1 MLIYPL
7 AFLVTLGVL
16 VTIHEYGHF
25 IVARWSGVR
34 ILRFSVGFGKPLWS
48 RFDRRGTEFA
58 LAAIPLGGYVRML
71 DERDASEAVEIR
83 PGDITYGQLGV
94 WWRMAIAVAGPLA
107 NFVLAAF
114 VYWCLAIAGTT
125 NLVPMVGELEETSP
139 VAQAGLSDY
148 REIVGVDGRP
158 VRTWQEVAMA
168 LSDRLGDSGV
178 IRIANRAFG
187 SDAATTVE
195 VPIRNWLRG
204 VADPELFDSL
214 GLVPDFP
221 AVVGLLQPD
230 GAAAR
235 AGVRVWDRITV
246 IGEMPI
252 DGWRTMVEEI
262 QGVPGK
268 PMAWTLVRDGVLLTR
283 TVTADRRLAE
293 DGSEVGYVGIGGPTN
308 DIRYGPLEALP
319 RSLAET
325 GAKTAMMLR
334 HLKKMVV
341 GDVSVKN
348 LAGPLTIAKV
358 AGDSAQ
364 AGWRVYVGIL
374 ALLSLSLGILN
385 LLPIPLLDGGHVLYC
400 LVELIGR
407 RPVPERVQLVGAQ
420 VGLLLV
426 GGLLALVLINDIA
439 RFF

>member
-1 MLIYPL
+1 
-7 AFLVTLGVL
+7 
-16 VTIHEYGHF
+16 
-25 IVARWSGVR
+25 
-34 ILRFSVGFGKPLWS
+34 
-48 RFDRRGTEFA
+48 
-58 LAAIPLGGYVRML
+58 
-71 DERDASEAVEIR
+71 
-83 PGDITYGQLGV
+83 
-94 WWRMAIAVAGPLA
+94 
-107 NFVLAAF
+107 
-114 VYWCLAIAGTT
+114 
-125 NLVPMVGELEETSP
+125 
-139 VAQAGLSDY
+139 
-148 REIVGVDGRP
+148 
-158 VRTWQEVAMA
+158 
-168 LSDRLGDSGV
+168 
-178 IRIANRAFG
+178 
-187 SDAATTVE
+187 
-195 VPIRNWLRG
+195 
-204 VADPELFDSL
+204 
-214 GLVPDFP
+214 
-221 AVVGLLQPD
+221 
-230 GAAAR
+230 
-235 AGVRVWDRITV
+235 
-246 IGEMPI
+246 
-252 DGWRTMVEEI
+252 MVEEI